1 MKRISTS
8 VILGFALALAMVSC
22 GDVLGGGVYAT
33 ASAEPLIARK
43 VVGTD
48 GGGGSS
54 TKDENTGGSSGRGKT
69 TTGEE
74 SGSSGRGK
82 TTTGEE
88 TGGSSGRGTTET
100 KTENKC
106 SSHHFMGLRAWY
118 DNVDAVCSGK
128 QPKDQYEVRATI
140 WLIVLNLVTMVL
152 QVAGYVCVG
161 FVVWGGYQYM
171 LSRGDAGKV
180 ASGKKTITNALIGI
194 ALCMTASL
202 ISGAVVDI
210 TSGAAANDETFVA
223 TLFNTAFL
231 WAGIVCAIIMV
242 MGGIAYVTST
252 GEPQK
257 VTTAKNTIMNAAIG
271 LIITLLAAAIVNLV
285 VNAIN
290 NGA

>member
-1 MKRISTS
+1 MRKLLTS
-8 VILGFALALAMVSC
+8 FGLGLAVAVVA
-22 GDVLGGGVYAT
+22 VLGAVFITDNYT
-33 ASAEPLIARK
+33 AAMSDTLIAAK
-43 VVGTD
+43 DKGTD
-48 GGGGSS
+48 GSSGGGSAD
-54 TKDENTGGSSGRGKT
+54 TKTG
-69 TTGEE
+69 
-74 SGSSGRGK
+74 SGS
-82 TTTGEE
+82 
-88 TGGSSGRGTTET
+88 
-100 KTENKC
+100 KC
-106 SSHHFMGLRAWY
+106 SGHHFMGLRAWY
-118 DNVDAVCSGK
+118 DNVEAVCSGK
-128 QPKDQYEVRATI
+128 QPEDEYALRAMI

-202 ISGAVVDI
+202 ISGAIVDI
-210 TSGAAANDETFVA
+210 TSGAAANDATFVA
-223 TLFNTAFL
+223 SLFNTAFL
-231 WAGIVCAIIMV
+231 WAGIVCAIVIV

-257 VTTAKNTIMNAAIG
+257 VSMAKNTIMNAAIG

>member
-1 MKRISTS
+1 MRKKLTS
-8 VILGFALALAMVSC
+8 FGLSLAVALVA
-22 GDVLGGGVYAT
+22 VLGVVFVADNHAIAMSDT
-33 ASAEPLIARK
+33 LIAAQAK
-43 VVGTD
+43 GTD
-48 GGGGSS
+48 GGSGGSGNS
-54 TKDENTGGSSGRGKT
+54 GGSEA
-69 TTGEE
+69 TTGTDKNGNADTKTG
-74 SGSSGRGK
+74 SGS
-82 TTTGEE
+82 
-88 TGGSSGRGTTET
+88 
-100 KTENKC
+100 KC
-106 SSHHFMGLRAWY
+106 SGHHFMGLRAWY
-118 DNVDAVCSGK
+118 DNVEAVCSGK
-128 QPKDQYEVRATI
+128 QPEDEYALRAMI

-180 ASGKKTITNALIGI
+180 ASRKKTITNALVGI

-202 ISGAVVDI
+202 ISGAIVDI
-210 TSGAAANDETFVA
+210 TSGAAANDATFVA
-223 TLFNTAFL
+223 SLFNTAFL
-231 WAGIVCAIIMV
+231 WAGIVCAIVIV

-257 VTTAKNTIMNAAIG
+257 VSTAKNTIMNAAIG